1 MQKFA
6 YLSYFYNQIGG
17 SMSEEKTQAVEET
30 VSETPAKE
38 TTQDSSSEQ
47 YIAESKKYRKRAQDA
62 ETRLAK
68 LEKSLAK
75 AEESK
80 LKEKEEFKT
89 LYEQA
94 SSKVEGLTANAE
106 KWSNY
111 EETRRASLLENHPEE
126 DRERLSSLELD
137 TLEYVT
143 SKINNTKPNA
153 PEIIGASKNNVPDKP
168 WKDMTDSER
177 RAFYTYKA
185 NQGNR

>member
-1 MQKFA
+1 
-6 YLSYFYNQIGG
+6 
-17 SMSEEKTQAVEET
+17 MSEDKTQAMTEAA
-30 VSETPAKE
+30 SGSPAIE

-106 KWSNY
+106 KWGKY
-111 EETRRASLLENHPEE
+111 EEAKRASLLESHPEE
-126 DRERLSSLELD
+126 DREQLSNLDLE

-143 SKINNTKPNA
+143 NKITDTKPNA
-153 PEIIGASKNNVPDKP
+153 PEVIGRSKNPEINKP
-168 WKDMTDSER
+168 WKDMTDAER

-185 NQGNR
+185 NKGAGGSV